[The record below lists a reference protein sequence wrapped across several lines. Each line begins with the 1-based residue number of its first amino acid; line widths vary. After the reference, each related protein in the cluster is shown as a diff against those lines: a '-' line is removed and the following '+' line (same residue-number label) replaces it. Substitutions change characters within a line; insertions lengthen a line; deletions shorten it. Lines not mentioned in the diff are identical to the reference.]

1 MTHVLSKGE
10 VCKAHDN
17 PSWQRMLF
25 SEFESTLTSKSRPFP
40 CVFGVSGMK
49 SDQLRYVFLD
59 TLNASELAPAL
70 KKYLS
75 EARDIGRMTSLVVFA
90 RPGPVQGIE
99 AYRARFWSVLDELER
114 LDDAPRPE
122 GVSRRLDTP
131 SWEFCFAGEP
141 IFVVCNSPAHV
152 LRQSRRSTSFM
163 ITFQPRWVFEGIT
176 DSDDPAVKKALKTVR
191 ERLEAFDA
199 VETSPF
205 LGAYGDPKTRE
216 FQQYFID
223 DANEVPVCPFHSLG
237 RKDAEDEISIAEGK
251 VA

>member
-10 VCKAHDN
+10 VCKVYDS

-40 CVFGVSGMK
+40 CIFGVTGMK

-59 TLNASELAPAL
+59 AIEADVLAPAL
-70 KKYLS
+70 RSYLS
-75 EARDIGRMTSLVVFA
+75 VARDIGRMTSLVVFA

-99 AYRARFWSVLDELER
+99 AYRARFWSILDELER
-114 LDDAPRPE
+114 IDGAPRPA

-163 ITFQPRWVFEGIT
+163 ITFQPRWVFEGLT
-176 DSDDPAVKKALKTVR
+176 DSDDPAVLKSLRTVR
-191 ERLEAFDA
+191 ERLASFDA
-199 VETSPF
+199 IETSPH
-205 LGAYGDPKTRE
+205 LGTYGDPKTRE
-216 FQQYFID
+216 FRQYFID
-223 DANEVPVCPFHSLG
+223 DTNEVPVCPFHSLG
-237 RKDAEDEISIAEGK
+237 RKDAEDDIDQGEGK